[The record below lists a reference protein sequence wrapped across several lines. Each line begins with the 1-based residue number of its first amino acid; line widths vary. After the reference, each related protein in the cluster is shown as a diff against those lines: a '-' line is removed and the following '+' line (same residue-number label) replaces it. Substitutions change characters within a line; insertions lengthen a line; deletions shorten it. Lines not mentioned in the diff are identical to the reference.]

1 MKKKFKF
8 HFETD
13 EYENYRLLQIYETVP
28 RFAATLKTSKLLFHF
43 ACYFLMNSLH
53 GKRITWEQLVWCTR
67 GLKYLVDDW
76 GINKSFLF
84 FPSVGQQFLRFL
96 CQNKVWLSQFTK
108 FCEEW
113 ILRKTCQQIW
123 KATKE
128 VFRLKTS
135 RD

>member
-13 EYENYRLLQIYETVP
+13 EFENYRLLQIYETVP

-108 FCEEW
+108 FVKNEISGKLANKFE
-113 ILRKTCQQIW
+113 RQQ
-123 KATKE
+123 KE